1 MTRSAMWAI
10 GRYDTSRLPV
20 MSSMPNAW
28 RSDSAVQVT
37 LWWVSITPLGGPVVP
52 DV

>member
-1 MTRSAMWAI
+1 MPVRSSIAN
-10 GRYDTSRLPV
+10 G
-20 MSSMPNAW
+20 W

-52 DV
+52 EV